1 MLQFRDICLT
11 NSGSVSDAVLWEL
24 GRLMNESQT
33 SCGLDYECS
42 CPELDR
48 LTQICRDAGA
58 YGSRLT
64 GKYFLFI
71 TIYEVVIKT
80 YLYRCGLGGVHGL
93 PCRGG

>member
-11 NSGSVSDAVLWEL
+11 SSGSVSDAVLWEL
-24 GRLMNESQT
+24 GKLMNESQT
-33 SCGLDYECS
+33 SCVLDYECS
-42 CPELDR
+42 CPELDQ

-71 TIYEVVIKT
+71 TIYQVVIQ
-80 YLYRCGLGGVHGL
+80 VL
-93 PCRGG
+93 PL